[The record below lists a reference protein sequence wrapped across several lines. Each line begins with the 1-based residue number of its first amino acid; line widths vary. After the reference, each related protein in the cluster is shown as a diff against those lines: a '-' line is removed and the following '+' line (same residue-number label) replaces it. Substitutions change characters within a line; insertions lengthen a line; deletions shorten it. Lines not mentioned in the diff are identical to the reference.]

1 MGLNLSIGSVPIAR
15 LYSAIVERL
24 THCFLM
30 LVSMPARCLQCPRTL
45 WSQRFWWRNT
55 KLQLSGDPYLKATEL
70 CGLEG
75 CLLWMR
81 WLWPF
86 SRVWE
91 SDRLLFVWRV
101 GLFLHMK
108 KKLVSSPVK
117 YKLKRGRRLPFITLL
132 SPETITHTMAQQR
145 PHTW

>member
-1 MGLNLSIGSVPIAR
+1 MGQFS
-15 LYSAIVERL
+15 
-24 THCFLM
+24 HCQAVFCHCREVNPLFSD
-30 LVSMPARCLQCPRTL
+30 VSQHACTLLAVSQNKSL

-101 GLFLHMK
+101 GLFLHVK
-108 KKLVSSPVK
+108 KELVSSPVK

-145 PHTW
+145 PHT